1 MAERT
6 YCLFI
11 EGCQMNY
18 SDVRPVVSHL
28 EKLGYRMTARPE
40 DADVV
45 LLETCTVRQS
55 AEDKAYS
62 WLHQLK
68 PLKAAKPE
76 MVIGLMG
83 CLVGVKGSQA
93 LAERFPYVDV
103 MLPPSDGSR
112 LIEYLRQREIGAS

>member
-28 EKLGYRMTARPE
+28 EKMGYRMTERPE
-40 DADVV
+40 AADVV
-45 LLETCTVRQS
+45 LLETCTVRQR

-62 WLHQLK
+62 WLHMLK
-68 PLKAAKPE
+68 PVKQRRPD
-76 MVIGLMG
+76 MVIALMG
-83 CLVGVKGSQA
+83 CLVGVKGNRELQ
-93 LAERFPYVDV
+93 ERFPHVDV
-103 MLPPSDGSR
+103 LLPPSDGSR
-112 LIEYLRQREIGAS
+112 LI